1 MARIEVVDADAP
13 LRERLRSGF
22 GYPLRASGLATCVA
36 LALCH
41 CVVALLPSYI
51 GVLTRLFV
59 WAATW
64 RYAASCLLHTA
75 NGYADPPD
83 VGVESNDASG
93 WGLTAIHLLVVAFC
107 ALAVVFYPH
116 ALLPL
121 LIGFALVLPAI
132 DMSLAFD
139 GNMALAINPLNWARV
154 IGAFGSAYLAPVA
167 INALLGLTLVLAS
180 ITTAFL
186 PQILAQPLFAFAYSY
201 LAVLAFHL
209 MGVLIHQ
216 RHERFGLDPEAPRLA
231 RAVGQDADEAL
242 LAQVQALA
250 PDDPMAATSLLV
262 ARMQNQ
268 LAPTAL
274 HLAYRRMLQQ
284 QGFRDGLLVHG
295 QIWMASLVAQGEARR
310 ALGVLQ
316 ECCGIDAHFIPDDP
330 RTCRELA
337 DLSARLGMRRLALH
351 LGRGFLN
358 AWPRDTDAPHVGLLA
373 ARLLADEPE
382 HRNEAV
388 RLLESLDTAWPEH
401 PLHAEIRLQR
411 SRLARLP

>member
-1 MARIEVVDADAP
+1 MARIAVAQPDAP
-13 LRERLRSGF
+13 FRERLRSGF

-167 INALLGLTLVLAS
+167 INALLGVTLVLAS

-242 LAQVQALA
+242 LAQVEALA
-250 PDDPMAATSLLV
+250 PDDQMAATSLLV
-262 ARMQNQ
+262 ERMQNQ

-274 HLAYRRMLQQ
+274 HLAYRRLLQQ

-401 PLHAEIRLQR
+401 PLHAEICLQR

>member
-1 MARIEVVDADAP
+1 MARIAVAQPDAP
-13 LRERLRSGF
+13 FRERLRSGF

>member
-1 MARIEVVDADAP
+1 MARIAVAQPDAP
-13 LRERLRSGF
+13 FRERLRSGF

-107 ALAVVFYPH
+107 ALTVVFYPH

>member
-1 MARIEVVDADAP
+1 MARIAVAQPDAP
-13 LRERLRSGF
+13 FRERLRSGF

-262 ARMQNQ
+262 ERMQNQ

-274 HLAYRRMLQQ
+274 HLAYRRLLQQ

-401 PLHAEIRLQR
+401 PLHAEICLQR

>member
-1 MARIEVVDADAP
+1 MARIAVAQPDAP
-13 LRERLRSGF
+13 FRERLRSGF

-274 HLAYRRMLQQ
+274 HLAYRRLLQQ

-401 PLHAEIRLQR
+401 PLHAEICLQR